1 MLESLDP
8 GTISAGQVLRL
19 VRNGEA
25 NTRTELARLAGLSRS
40 TLAERVQTLL
50 ALELLDEVTGVE
62 STGGRPPATLAF
74 NSSAGVVLVAD
85 IDGTLCRAA
94 VSDLSGTP
102 LVEERFEFDVTL
114 PPADGLDVIHARFA
128 ALMRAAGS
136 AIGQVWGIGIGV
148 PAPVT
153 VGGGEPVAQGVLPG
167 WDGFSIPGWFAPH
180 YDVPV
185 LVDNHVN
192 LSALG
197 EHWTYWRD
205 VEHLLYVMIGTGIGC
220 GIVSD
225 GRVHRGAQGSAGDIG
240 HIRVAGH
247 DEVVC
252 RCGNTGCLEAV
263 AGGEALA
270 ARLRAAGVASARSGA
285 DVVTLARAGEP
296 LALQAV
302 RDAGRAV
309 GEVLAECINFYNPSA
324 IVVGGELA
332 ETPQQLLAGVRE
344 AVIGRSMPM
353 ATRDL
358 LVASSRLGER
368 AGMIG
373 AAIMVIEDVLAPAN
387 VDRAVARHTH

>member
-85 IDGTLCRAA
+85 IDGSRCRAA
-94 VSDLSGTP
+94 VSDLEGTP
-102 LVEERFEFDVTL
+102 LAEESFPLDL
-114 PPADGLDVIHARFA
+114 GQPPAVALEALEARFDE
-128 ALMRAAGS
+128 LLRGAGVPKS
-136 AIGQVWGIGIGV
+136 QVWGIGVGV
-148 PAPVT
+148 PAPVA
-153 VGGGEPVAQGVLPG
+153 VGGGAPVAPGVLPG
-167 WDGFSIPGWFAPH
+167 WDGFSIPGWFASR
-180 YDVPV
+180 YDVPA

-192 LSALG
+192 VAALG

-205 VEHLLYVMIGTGIGC
+205 VDHLLYVMVGPWIGC

-225 GRVHRGAQGSAGDIG
+225 RRVHRGAQGTAGDIG
-240 HIRVAGH
+240 HVRVAGH
-247 DEVVC
+247 DDVVC

-263 AGGEALA
+263 AGGAALA
-270 ARLRAAGVASARSGA
+270 ARLRAAGLPAGSSSE
-285 DVVTLARAGEP
+285 VVVLARAGEP
-296 LALQAV
+296 LALQAI

-324 IVVGGELA
+324 IVIGGELSEA
-332 ETPQQLLAGVRE
+332 PQQLLAGVRE
-344 AVIGRSMPM
+344 AAIGRSLPM

-358 LVASSRLGER
+358 KVASARLGER

-373 AAIMVIEDVLAPAN
+373 AAIMVIEDVLAPVN
-387 VDRAVARHTH
+387 VDRAVARHVH

>member
-85 IDGTLCRAA
+85 LDGSLCRAA
-94 VSDLSGTP
+94 VSDLSRDAARRGVLRIRP
-102 LVEERFEFDVTL
+102 RRL
-114 PPADGLDVIHARFA
+114 PPADGLDAIHARFA
-128 ALMRAAGS
+128 ALLRAAGVS
-136 AIGQVWGIGIGV
+136 IGQVWGIGIGV

-167 WDGFSIPGWFAPH
+167 WDGFSIPRWFAPH
-180 YDVPV
+180 YDAPA

-205 VEHLLYVMIGTGIGC
+205 VDHLLYVMIGAGIGC

-240 HIRVAGH
+240 HIR
-247 DEVVC
+247 
-252 RCGNTGCLEAV
+252 RCGTRRSRLPLREHGLPGGRRRRRGARGAA
-263 AGGEALA
+263 AGGRPDRRAL
-270 ARLRAAGVASARSGA
+270 
-285 DVVTLARAGEP
+285 
-296 LALQAV
+296 
-302 RDAGRAV
+302 
-309 GEVLAECINFYNPSA
+309 
-324 IVVGGELA
+324 
-332 ETPQQLLAGVRE
+332 
-344 AVIGRSMPM
+344 
-353 ATRDL
+353 
-358 LVASSRLGER
+358 ER
-368 AGMIG
+368 A
-373 AAIMVIEDVLAPAN
+373 
-387 VDRAVARHTH
+387 T

>member
-1 MLESLDP
+1 MLESLDA

-74 NSSAGVVLVAD
+74 NRSAGVVLVAD
-85 IDGTLCRAA
+85 IDMTHCRTA
-94 VSDLSGTP
+94 VSDLAGTP
-102 LVEERFEFDVTL
+102 LAEETFEFDITR
-114 PPADGLDVIHARFA
+114 PPAVGLDAIHARFGELLRSSGA
-128 ALMRAAGS
+128 SPAQ
-136 AIGQVWGIGIGV
+136 IWGVGIGV
-148 PAPVT
+148 PAAVT
-153 VGGGEPVAQGVLPG
+153 VGGGEPVAPGVLPG
-167 WDGFSIPGWFAPH
+167 WDGFSIPRWFARH
-180 YDVPV
+180 YDAPA

-192 LSALG
+192 LMALG
-197 EHWTYWRD
+197 EQWTHWRD
-205 VEHLLYVMIGTGIGC
+205 VDHLLYVIIGPWIGC

-225 GRVHRGAQGSAGDIG
+225 RRVHRGAQGSAGDIG
-240 HIRVAGH
+240 HVRVAGH
-247 DEVVC
+247 DDVVC

-263 AGGEALA
+263 AGGAALA
-270 ARLRAAGVASARSGA
+270 AKLSAAGLPARSGH

-296 LALQAV
+296 LALQAI

-324 IVVGGELA
+324 IVIGGELS

-344 AVIGRSMPM
+344 AAIGRSLPM

-358 LVASSRLGER
+358 RVASSRLGAR

-387 VDRAVARHTH
+387 VDRAVARHMH

>member
-1 MLESLDP
+1 
-8 GTISAGQVLRL
+8 
-19 VRNGEA
+19 
-25 NTRTELARLAGLSRS
+25 
-40 TLAERVQTLL
+40 
-50 ALELLDEVTGVE
+50 
-62 STGGRPPATLAF
+62 
-74 NSSAGVVLVAD
+74 VLVAD
-85 IDGTLCRAA
+85 IDGSRCRAA
-94 VSDLSGTP
+94 VSDLSGEP
-102 LVEERFEFDVTL
+102 LVEECFEFDVGQAPEVGLETL
-114 PPADGLDVIHARFA
+114 RSRFE
-128 ALMRAAGS
+128 ALLRGAGV
-136 AIGQVWGIGIGV
+136 AVTQLWGIGVGV

-153 VGGGEPVAQGVLPG
+153 VAEGEPIAQGVLPG
-167 WDGFSIPGWFAPH
+167 WDGFSISRWLAAHYEAPA
-180 YDVPV
+180 

-197 EHWTYWRD
+197 EHWTYWRGM
-205 VEHLLYVMIGTGIGC
+205 EHLLYVTVGPGMGC

-240 HIRVAGH
+240 HVRVAGH
-247 DEVVC
+247 DDVVC

-263 AGGEALA
+263 AGSGALA
-270 ARLRAAGVASARSGA
+270 ARLHDAGLPARSGA

-324 IVVGGELA
+324 VVVGGELA

-358 LVASSRLGER
+358 LVASARLGER
-368 AGMIG
+368 AGVIG

-387 VDRAVARHTH
+387 VDRAVARHVH